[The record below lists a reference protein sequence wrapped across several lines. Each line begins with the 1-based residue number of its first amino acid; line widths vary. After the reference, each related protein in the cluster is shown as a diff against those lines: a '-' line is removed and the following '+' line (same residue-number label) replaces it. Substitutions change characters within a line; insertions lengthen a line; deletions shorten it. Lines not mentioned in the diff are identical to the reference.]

1 MLQKR
6 KGVLYGKE
14 EINFINEGKLWKL
27 GADKYHENAGS
38 GRLGAGRSDVS
49 FSAGFPA
56 ETGNLGHWHSLP
68 DFLRLYLLYVALPGS
83 F

>member
-49 FSAGFPA
+49 FQRVFQLKP
-56 ETGNLGHWHSLP
+56 
-68 DFLRLYLLYVALPGS
+68 RQPGS
-83 F
+83 LAFSA

>member
-56 ETGNLGHWHSLP
+56 ETPAAGSLA
-68 DFLRLYLLYVALPGS
+68 FSA
-83 F
+83 

>member
-56 ETGNLGHWHSLP
+56 ET
-68 DFLRLYLLYVALPGS
+68 RQPGS
-83 F
+83 LAFSA